1 METQPPIASSA
12 AAGDGVVAVDAT
24 TDLQHKQLVEALSHV
39 DKDLAAVAAAEE
51 FLLKNEPVEM
61 LPYQHE
67 MFVDV
72 MQSDCLVVC
81 AK

>member
-1 METQPPIASSA
+1 MAEA
-12 AAGDGVVAVDAT
+12 AATQAT
-24 TDLQHKQLVEALSHV
+24 KGTAKDQPQQLIEELSHV
-39 DKDLAAVAAAEE
+39 DQDLAAVAAAEE
-51 FLLKNEPVEM
+51 FLQKNEPAPM

-72 MQSDCLVVC
+72 VQSDCLVVC

>member
-1 METQPPIASSA
+1 MEAEPPTTSA
-12 AAGDGVVAVDAT
+12 AAAGGVAVRAT
-24 TDLQHKQLVEALSHV
+24 PNQQQLVDELTNV

-72 MQSDCLVVC
+72 VQSDCLVVC

>member
-1 METQPPIASSA
+1 MDEPTPSTSTG
-12 AAGDGVVAVDAT
+12 GDT
-24 TDLQHKQLVEALSHV
+24 KDLQQQQQLVDELTNV

-51 FLLKNEPVEM
+51 FLQRNEPAPM

-72 MQSDCLVVC
+72 LQSDCLVVC